1 MDEAVVLPSS
11 LDGLQMQLDDL
22 DKFYD
27 LRQLIVNF
35 GKNKIMVFN
44 TTKEAFS
51 MLHFSLEGQEV
62 EIIIACSCS
71 G

>member
-1 MDEAVVLPSS
+1 VDEVVVLPSS

-22 DKFYD
+22 EKFYD
-27 LRQLIVNF
+27 LQQLIVNF

-44 TTKEAFS
+44 ATKEA
-51 MLHFSLEGQEV
+51 FSLEGQEV
-62 EIIIACSCS
+62 EIIIACSYS